1 MGCPPDPG
9 DVSRW
14 RSNEARVE
22 AEKTLAELV
31 IQKENSLAL
40 FEHLKSLLPAGPEVT
55 SLISQITDNIAE
67 PVAKMRDVFYGDPN
81 DPYSYRDVQ
90 EADAERDYA
99 FEKLKNKENSL
110 CLIRDVLL
118 KLIPFIP
125 AMPEKIRMALEKERV
140 LHLAHREDDRQTWLK
155 WLNDK
160 MGTLNYY
167 IEKAGEKNKH
177 KAEEQLRKALTKL
190 EKEKAR
196 VEQLSPEILLHD
208 RDLFGKNEAELDLPY
223 SIIRTFLLDK

>member
-14 RSNEARVE
+14 RSNEARAE
-22 AEKTLAELV
+22 AEKKLAELV

-40 FEHLKSLLPAGPEVT
+40 FEHLKPLLPPGSEVT
-55 SLISQITDNIAE
+55 SLISQINDSIEE

-110 CLIRDVLL
+110 CQIRDGLL
-118 KLIPFIP
+118 KLGPFIP
-125 AMPEKIRMALEKERV
+125 NMSEKIRIAREKERV

-155 WLNDK
+155 WLDDK
-160 MGTLNYY
+160 IRTFNYY
-167 IEKAGEKNKH
+167 IEKAGKNNKH
-177 KAEEQLRKALTKL
+177 SEEEQLRKGLAKL
-190 EKEKAR
+190 ETEKAR
-196 VEQLSPEILLHD
+196 VEQLSPEILLRD

-223 SIIRTFLLDK
+223 PIISTLLWDK